1 MITVQ
6 ADETKAALLFS
17 AMGKSVH
24 ANLLK
29 AVKEQTL
36 LLEGHIK
43 ADKLSGQVLSRVTG
57 NLRASIHSEVTD
69 TGDQIIGRVYS
80 DGTVKYGAI
89 HEFGGIINI
98 PDIYPVKAQALHFF
112 AGGKEIFAKHVRA
125 HQVNMPERSFMRS
138 ALADRSDA
146 IVEALRAAVTS
157 ESKGQ

>member
-6 ADETKAALLFS
+6 ADETKAALFFS
-17 AMGKSVH
+17 AMGKSIR
-24 ANLLK
+24 ANI
-29 AVKEQTL
+29 ARTVQAQTL

-43 ADKLSGQVLSRVTG
+43 ADKLSGQVLNRVTG
-57 NLRASIHSEVTD
+57 NLRASIHSEFQD

-89 HEFGGIINI
+89 HEYGGIINI

-112 AGGKEIFAKHVRA
+112 AGGKEIFAKHVKA

-138 ALADRSDA
+138 ALADQRDA
-146 IVEALRAAVTS
+146 IIAALRAAIVS
-157 ESKGQ
+157 GLKGQ